1 MMAVVW
7 TVQMQ
12 AFEASRGMPWPA
24 FDLKLLKLQ
33 LAGSAYWICLAPLVL
48 SVSRRLRVRPERW
61 VLPLALHIA
70 MAVAIG
76 FGHLELTKLLQLSSS
91 PILVPFNINPL
102 TGNLFVYF
110 AMVAWINARDF
121 SAWYRAR
128 ETAAARLTSEIANS
142 RFRALCV
149 QLRPQFLLGT
159 LELLAQLVHRD
170 VWRAEH
176 LIARLADVLRRT
188 LDSARDRTTTLRQ
201 ELQLLA
207 ACVEAHRV
215 GIRPNVT
222 LELDIDG
229 TAMASSIPSRLV
241 CTMADDLLA
250 GETAD
255 TDARLVISVAAERV
269 MDATRIRIHGEANW
283 KTASGDMHAWWR
295 KKSVAE
301 AAIADAGPLVSVT
314 FPDRSTAVVIVAD
327 PPSGRLAGSPFAA
340 AVAA

>member
-1 MMAVVW
+1 MN
-7 TVQMQ
+7 
-12 AFEASRGMPWPA
+12 S
-24 FDLKLLKLQ
+24 
-33 LAGSAYWICLAPLVL
+33 
-48 SVSRRLRVRPERW
+48 
-61 VLPLALHIA
+61 
-70 MAVAIG
+70 
-76 FGHLELTKLLQLSSS
+76 
-91 PILVPFNINPL
+91 
-102 TGNLFVYF
+102 
-110 AMVAWINARDF
+110 RDF

-128 ETAAARLTSEIANS
+128 EVAAARLTSEIANS

-188 LDSARDRTTTLRQ
+188 LDAARDRTTTLRS
-201 ELQLLA
+201 ELQLLT
-207 ACVEAHRV
+207 ACVEAHKV
-215 GIRPNVT
+215 GIRPNVA
-222 LELDIDG
+222 LELDVDG
-229 TAMASSIPSRLV
+229 PAMGSSIPSRLV

-255 TDARLVISVAAERV
+255 SDARLVISVAAERV

-283 KTASGDMHAWWR
+283 KDLPSEMHAWWR

-327 PPSGRLAGSPFAA
+327 APSGQVAGTPLAA
-340 AVAA
+340 AAAA